1 MWLKG
6 KLMVNDK
13 NITSWVSANLA
24 AVALAAVIGLVG
36 YGELQAQVKSNA
48 TAEAKTTAEV
58 RKLQDAQNK
67 QAVAIGKIEVTT
79 KNIEKNQAA
88 MQRSLETIANRL
100 TNPPR

>member
-1 MWLKG
+1 
-6 KLMVNDK
+6 MVNDK

-24 AVALAAVIGLVG
+24 AVVLAAIVGLVG
-36 YGELQAQVKSNA
+36 YGELQAQVKASA
-48 TAEAKTTAEV
+48 AKSRTTTEEV
-58 RKLQDAQNK
+58 KKLQEAQNE

-79 KNIEKNQAA
+79 QNIEKNQAA